1 MIIGT
6 IVNGVV
12 IDHIPA
18 GRGMEIYRYLGLEEL
33 DCEVALI
40 KNASSEKMGKK
51 DIVKVSDVIDLDYDI
66 LGFIDPHITVNII
79 QNGEKVKKVR
89 PQPPER
95 ITGILK
101 CKNPRCIT
109 FAEQELPQIFRLT
122 DREDLTYRCLYC
134 DTKNS

>member
-6 IVNGVV
+6 IVNGIV

-18 GRGMEIYRYLGLEEL
+18 GKGMDIYHYLGLEEL

-40 KNASSEKMGKK
+40 KNAPSVKMGKK
-51 DIVKVSDVIDLDYDI
+51 DIVKVNEVIDLDYDV
-66 LGFIDPHITVNII
+66 LGFIDPGITVNII
-79 QNGEKVKKVR
+79 QNGEKVKKVK

-109 FAEQELPQIFRLT
+109 FAETDLPQIFRLT
-122 DREDLTYRCLYC
+122 DRQHLIYRCLYC
-134 DTKNS
+134 DTRG